1 MVVLVVVVEETF
13 VATAFGAGITFGAD
27 FAIALDAS
35 VAAVLQA
42 ALVAFPGLAQS

>member
-13 VATAFGAGITFGAD
+13 VATAFGAGIIFGAD

-35 VAAVLQA
+35 VEAVLQA
-42 ALVAFPGLAQS
+42 ALVEFPGLEQS